1 MVALSGQ
8 NNRARMKIRALKL
21 SRRKCI
27 NPIIF
32 RKDMIPGTIE
42 ILEKLVEYVTRCTEG
57 AVECVKS
64 LIIEIE
70 DNDKE
75 LLLLPPGKKGNINE

>member
-1 MVALSGQ
+1 MVVLSGQ

-32 RKDMIPGTIE
+32 REDMIPGTIE
-42 ILEKLVEYVTRCTEG
+42 IFEKLAEYVIRCTKG

-64 LIIEIE
+64 LIIKIE
-70 DNDKE
+70 NSDKE